1 MAHLPDE
8 GFSVNVMEVL
18 VMEEVQRQLKALPAR
33 TIEYIQ
39 PAQVR
44 AYALNRLPALY
55 ATSEEGARKQKLR
68 AKMNLQD
75 KITAAVH
82 QGFSAVQQDPLRRMT
97 HHSLSVNETQAQS
110 ALHDLQELLQRP
122 DLSWENVVR
131 ITERALVETRSGK
144 VTWQR
149 ISDTDYEMDWDS
161 GEVYRR

>member
-1 MAHLPDE
+1 MAQPNE
-8 GFSVNVMEVL
+8 GFSVNVMETL
-18 VMEEVQRQLKALPAR
+18 VDQEVQRQLKTLPAR

-55 ATSEEGARKQKLR
+55 ATSKEGVRKQTLR
-68 AKMNLQD
+68 GQAQLQE

-82 QGFSAVQQDPLRRMT
+82 QGFSAVQQDPLRRMS
-97 HHSLSVNETQAQS
+97 HHSLSVNESQAQS

-122 DLSWENVVR
+122 DLTWDNLVR

-144 VTWQR
+144 VTWKR
-149 ISDTDYEMDWDS
+149 ISDTDYALDWDS
-161 GEVYRR
+161 GEIYRR

>member
-1 MAHLPDE
+1 MAQSNE
-8 GFSVNVMEVL
+8 GFSVNVMEKL
-18 VMEEVQRQLKALPAR
+18 VDEEVQRQLKNLPAR

-55 ATSEEGARKQKLR
+55 ATSDDGVRKQILR
-68 AKMNLQD
+68 GQAQLQD
-75 KITAAVH
+75 KITAAVY

-97 HHSLSVNETQAQS
+97 HHALSANETHAQA

-122 DLSWENVVR
+122 DLSWDNVVR
-131 ITERALVETRSGK
+131 ITERALVETEAGQI
-144 VTWQR
+144 TWQR
-149 ISDTDYEMDWDS
+149 ISETDYALDWDS

>member
-1 MAHLPDE
+1 MAQPNE
-8 GFSVNVMEVL
+8 GFSVNVMEKL
-18 VMEEVQRQLKALPAR
+18 VDEEVQRQLKTLPAR

-55 ATSEEGARKQKLR
+55 ATSKEGVRKQMLR
-68 AKMNLQD
+68 GQAQLQE
-75 KITAAVH
+75 KITAAVY

-97 HHSLSVNETQAQS
+97 HHSLSANETHAQA

-122 DLSWENVVR
+122 DLTWDNVVR
-131 ITERALVETRSGK
+131 ITERALVETQSGK
-144 VTWQR
+144 VTWRR
-149 ISDTDYEMDWDS
+149 ISDTDYALDWDS

>member
-1 MAHLPDE
+1 MAQSNE
-8 GFSVNVMEVL
+8 GFSVNVMESL
-18 VMEEVQRQLKALPAR
+18 VEEELERQLKTLPAR

-55 ATSEEGARKQKLR
+55 ATSDEGVRKQRLR
-68 AKMNLQD
+68 GKAQLQD

-97 HHSLSVNETQAQS
+97 HHSLSENESHAQA

-122 DLSWENVVR
+122 DLNWDNVVR
-131 ITERALVETRSGK
+131 ITEQALVETRSGK
-144 VTWQR
+144 VTWRR
-149 ISDTDYEMDWDS
+149 ISETDYSLDWDS
-161 GEVYRR
+161 GEIYRR